1 MNSSTSTTA
10 PITYKTENV
19 IKVQHSLIE
28 DRLASL
34 RDKNTDHTGFR
45 ILLEQLSLFLA
56 VEVTKDL
63 PLIPREIETPVCK
76 ATFSQLASKN
86 NMTLVPILR
95 AGLGMVE
102 GFLKV
107 IPEAKV
113 GHIGVA
119 RDEET
124 GKLTEYYLKLPKGVE
139 EDLVILLDPML
150 STGSS
155 LSHSISRL
163 YEVYNV
169 KNLVVVCLVAAPKG
183 LSNLTEKFPDLKIY
197 TAAVDERI
205 NEVGYITPGLGDAG
219 DRINGTFTYDM
230 IRERKEENKQ
240 EEKETHN
247 AASC

>member
-1 MNSSTSTTA
+1 MNSSTAPTTF
-10 PITYKTENV
+10 TYKAENV

-28 DRLASL
+28 DRLATL

-45 ILLEQLSLFLA
+45 LLLEQLSLFLA
-56 VEVTKDL
+56 VELTRDL
-63 PLIPREIETPVCK
+63 PLVPKEIETPVCK
-76 ATFSQLASKN
+76 ATFYKLASKN
-86 NMTLVPILR
+86 ITLVPILR

-124 GKLTEYYLKLPKGVE
+124 SKLTEYYLKLPKGVE

-150 STGSS
+150 STGST
-155 LSHSISRL
+155 LSHSIARL
-163 YEVYNV
+163 YDVYNV
-169 KNLVVVCLVAAPKG
+169 KNIVVVCLVSAPKG
-183 LSNLTEKFPDLKIY
+183 LSVLTEKFPDLKIY
-197 TAAVDERI
+197 CAAIDERI

-230 IRERKEENKQ
+230 VRERSEETKQ
-240 EEKETHN
+240 ERR
-247 AASC
+247 